1 MSIRLLTMCFLF
13 RQCLERNP
21 IVRLNINASRKHDY
35 FSAVKWEAVAAKR
48 LQGLIFSL
56 ETVIVFGN
64 LKQLPIS
71 RTRRAPI
78 SALVLDTATI

>member
-35 FSAVKWEAVAAKR
+35 FSAVY
-48 LQGLIFSL
+48 
-56 ETVIVFGN
+56 
-64 LKQLPIS
+64 
-71 RTRRAPI
+71 
-78 SALVLDTATI
+78 VLLFFYFLLY